1 MDDSMKRPDASEP
14 ESVRTT
20 IVGARPP
27 AVPAGTGR
35 IPRGIEI
42 LLKKA
47 SVDADFRELL
57 LARRSAAAVEIQ
69 LQLDPAEKMMLDAIP
84 AEHLRSAIASA
95 KVTAKQRLAF
105 LGKAAVVMLAALS
118 TASSL
123 GCDKLGKTRGISP
136 DRPPQQ
142 QPEKPEPAPKDNGE
156 PKAEADQQVQ
166 PSQDV
171 AGLMADTPAPPV
183 VVTGIAPDRPEPR
196 EEEAAPAPA
205 MPVAGA
211 TANMPQ
217 KPAEQLQ
224 PSDDA
229 KKDEQ
234 VVPKPVRGIRPDV
247 PKKEQEQQ

>member
-35 IPRGIEI
+35 IPRGIEV

-47 SVDADFRELL
+47 SVDAEFRELL
-57 LARRSAAAVEIQ
+57 LARRSAAAGEIQ
-69 LQLDPAEKMMLDAIP
+69 LQLDPAEKMMLDSIP
-84 AEHLRSAIASA
+84 AEHLQSAIASA
-95 KVTAKQRLAF
+95 KVTAKQRIAF
-105 LGKAAVVMLAALS
+105 LGKAAVVMLAAL
-118 TASSL
+118 
-123 GCDKLGKTRGISP
+123 GISTSIACKPAATDGIRP
-136 DRPPQQ
+136 DRPPQE

-156 PKAEADQQVQ
+156 PKAQADQQPA
-166 PSQDV
+166 PSEKV
-171 AGLMADTPAPPV
+171 AGVMADTPAPPV
-183 VVTGIAPDRPEPR
+183 VVTGIAPDRPEPK
-196 EEEAAPAPA
+196 EEDAAPAPSL
-205 MPVAGA
+205 PVAGA

-247 PKKEQEQQ
+247 PKKETE

>member
-27 AVPAGTGR
+27 AVPGGTGR
-35 IPRGIEI
+35 IPHGIEI

-47 SVDADFRELL
+47 SVDTDFRELL
-57 LARRSAAAVEIQ
+57 LARRSAAAGEIQ
-69 LQLDPAEKMMLDAIP
+69 LQLDPAERMMLDAIP

-123 GCDKLGKTRGISP
+123 GCDMLGKTRGISP
-136 DRPPQQ
+136 DRPPQE

-156 PKAEADQQVQ
+156 PNAEADE
-166 PSQDV
+166 
-171 AGLMADTPAPPV
+171 PAPPV
-183 VVTGIAPDRPEPR
+183 VVTGIAPDRPEPK

-205 MPVAGA
+205 MPIAGA
-211 TANMPQ
+211 TVNMIQ
-217 KPAEQLQ
+217 KPDEQLQ

-229 KKDEQ
+229 KKDEP
-234 VVPKPVRGIRPDV
+234 VAPKAVRGIRPDV